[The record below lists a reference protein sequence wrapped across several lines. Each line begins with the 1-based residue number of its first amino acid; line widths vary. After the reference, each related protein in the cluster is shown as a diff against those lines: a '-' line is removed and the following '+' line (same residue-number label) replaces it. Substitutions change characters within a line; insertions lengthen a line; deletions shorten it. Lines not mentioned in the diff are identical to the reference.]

1 MKKQTKDEALSLIR
15 AIAVLFLTWPAGL
28 LVGIWFLAGR
38 IRKGVRLLHAERFP
52 ESKNLQKIIIVS
64 NHPSVIDPFLVA
76 GLLFKYYFF
85 HPLKHY
91 PLIVADKIGFYDCW
105 WFWPFR
111 PVMVPVDRDDKRKQ
125 AFALLK
131 IKKAIDCGR
140 IVIIFP
146 EGGRTFK
153 GNEWLYCQNGNDQNG
168 GRIRPLR
175 GGVGLLVQKTG
186 ATVLPIGIM
195 GSDRIAPNSKHKLW
209 TGFNFFSTVT
219 INIGEPVNFDPQ
231 LSRDEVTQQISARL
245 LSLISE
251 AL

>member
-1 MKKQTKDEALSLIR
+1 MKKETKNEALSLIGT
-15 AIAVLFLTWPAGL
+15 ATMLFLAWPIGL
-28 LVGIWFLAGR
+28 LVGLWFLMGR
-38 IRKGVRLLHAERFP
+38 MRKGVRLLHIERFP
-52 ESKNLQKIIIVS
+52 KLENLQKVIIVS

-76 GLLFKYYFF
+76 GLLFRYYLF
-85 HPLKHY
+85 HPLKHS
-91 PLIVADKIGFYDCW
+91 PLIVADRINFYDRW
-105 WFWPFR
+105 WFWPLR
-111 PVMVPVDRDDKRKQ
+111 SVMIPVDRDDKRKQ

-140 IVIIFP
+140 MIIIFP

-186 ATVLPIGIM
+186 AMVLPIGIV
-195 GSDRIAPNSKHKLW
+195 GSDGIVPNSKYKLW
-209 TGFNFFSTVT
+209 TRFNPFKTVT
-219 INIGEPVNFDPQ
+219 INIGEPIIFETK
-231 LSRDEVTQQISARL
+231 LSRDEITQQISARL
-245 LSLISE
+245 LTLINE